1 VKTRSTARIDKPHR
15 PTVAD
20 DFPALAEP
28 IDDGTLERIS
38 QLFKQLADKS
48 RLKILL
54 ALARVP
60 ELHVSALC
68 EQLEQSQPAV
78 SHHLHELRHSKL
90 VEFRREGKFNFYRLD
105 SGILGE
111 LITQLFQE
119 SEDGR
124 RIRFGPYALQIQR
137 PRAKHIPC

>member
-1 VKTRSTARIDKPHR
+1 M
-15 PTVAD
+15 AD

-28 IDDGTLERIS
+28 IDDSTLERVS

-54 ALARVP
+54 ALARAP

-68 EQLEQSQPAV
+68 EQLAQSQPAV

-105 SGILGE
+105 SGLLGE
-111 LITQLFQE
+111 LLTQLFD
-119 SEDGR
+119 SGDDGK

-137 PRAKHIPC
+137 PRPKQVPC